1 MCLIHLLL
9 FSCTNDKQRWDR
21 FVTLVQII
29 KPLNIQKFSEAG
41 STGFVKSCSCGVV
54 ESTSIGFAL
63 IYLELHGEGEACL
76 SAVGHI
82 IGHRDDSTL
91 EGTSIDTVA
100 DISKSGV
107 GADCTSPVYSEGG
120 D

>member
-1 MCLIHLLL
+1 
-9 FSCTNDKQRWDR
+9 
-21 FVTLVQII
+21 
-29 KPLNIQKFSEAG
+29 
-41 STGFVKSCSCGVV
+41 
-54 ESTSIGFAL
+54 
-63 IYLELHGEGEACL
+63 LHGEGEACL